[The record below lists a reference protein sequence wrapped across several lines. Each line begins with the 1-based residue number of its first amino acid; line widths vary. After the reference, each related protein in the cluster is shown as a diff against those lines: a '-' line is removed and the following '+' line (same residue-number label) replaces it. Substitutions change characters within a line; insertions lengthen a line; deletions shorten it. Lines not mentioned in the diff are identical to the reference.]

1 MTVVV
6 IPALNEEE
14 VIGDVVRSIPGLAD
28 RIMVVDNGSNDR
40 TADRAREA
48 GTVVIDQPVRGYG
61 RACRAGPAPGR

>member
-28 RIMVVDNGSNDR
+28 RIMVVDNGSNDG

-48 GTVVIDQPVRGYG
+48 GAVVIDRPITK
-61 RACRAGPAPGR
+61 

>member
-40 TADRAREA
+40 TADRA
-48 GTVVIDQPVRGYG
+48 G
-61 RACRAGPAPGR
+61 RRHTLARPSASPGRPGPPAAARTLR